1 MSEKLATIEKTNGVI
16 DPKDHIELSAEALE
30 AELKKHGLL
39 RGLAVVWQMQNVLWG
54 RVEDGQ
60 LSLSSGGPLSP
71 EYWQE
76 LRIFNEGAELHLTRR
91 GGALSGRFRADAG
104 GDQAVEFIETSSP
117 LWGVR
122 DEDQSGVPGG
132 YVRLRDDGRG
142 LEMIV
147 PCGDVNAEQYG
158 LVTRNYI
165 EADEDTKQAGYTDY
179 RFVRIADA
187 YRKGE

>member
-16 DPKDHIELSAEALE
+16 DPNVHIEATPEALE

-39 RGLAVVWQMQNVLWG
+39 RGIAVVWQMQSVLWG
-54 RVEDGQ
+54 RAEDGR
-60 LSLSSGGPLSP
+60 LSFSDGGSLTP

-76 LRIFNEGAELHLTRR
+76 LRIFNEDAELHLTRR
-91 GGALSGRFRADAG
+91 GGVLFGRFRSDIG
-104 GDQAVEFIETSSP
+104 GDKAFEYVETSSP

-122 DEDQSGVPGG
+122 DENQNGVPDG

-142 LEMIV
+142 IEMIV

-187 YRKGE
+187 RRKGE